1 MRWVGWG
8 VAASINSNDY
18 GTQIVE
24 NPKYNREYGGKKR
37 RKRKVRRNAYI
48 YTTAE
53 EKKQSRIF
61 ATMSLCILR
70 RKKKTDVTLVSRTFR
85 DSLLS
90 KKKKEKY
97 KQIRELP

>member
-70 RKKKTDVTLVSRTFR
+70 RKKKRMSHWFR
-85 DSLLS
+85 AHSEIPFFQ